1 MTKSMTGFGR
11 AEHSSETEKL
21 TVEIKSVN
29 HRYFDVSVKLPRKLN
44 ALDPIIRQKAKDFA
58 KRGKIDIYITHEIA
72 DGDDTNVI
80 FNQKIAEQY
89 IRYGQQMGEAFG
101 LLPFKSAAELSA
113 LPEVFT
119 IEHAQ
124 EDDEELAKELF
135 TVLAAAGEAFSR
147 QRAEEG
153 GRLEADI
160 LAKLEELDRDVAYI
174 EMRAPQI
181 IEEYK
186 SRLLAKVKETLA
198 DAAADEARIMTEVV
212 LYADRV
218 CVDEETVRLK
228 SHFQSMRS
236 TFKEGDPDGIGRKLD
251 FIAQE
256 MNREANTIL
265 SKSNRTDITEAAIRL
280 KTGIEKIRE
289 QVQNIE

>member
-11 AEHSSETEKL
+11 AEYSTETEKL

-29 HRYFDVSVKLPRKLN
+29 HRYLDVTLKLPRKLN
-44 ALDPIIRQKAKDFA
+44 ALDLQIRQKVKAFA
-58 KRGKIDIYITHEIA
+58 NRGKIDIFITHDLSDGEDTAVIYNQGIA
-72 DGDDTNVI
+72 
-80 FNQKIAEQY
+80 AQY
-89 IRYGQQMGEAFG
+89 VQFGKQMSETFGVEPIR
-101 LLPFKSAAELSA
+101 SAAELAA
-113 LPEVFT
+113 LPDVFVLDRR
-119 IEHAQ
+119 Q
-124 EDDEELAKELF
+124 ESDEELQKTLF
-135 TVLAAAGEAFSR
+135 EVLAAAGDAFAA

-153 GRLEADI
+153 ARLEADI
-160 LAKLEELDRDVAYI
+160 LEKLNELDRDVAYI
-174 EMRAPQI
+174 EERAPQI

-186 SRLLAKVKETLA
+186 NRLFAKVQETLA

-228 SHFQSMRS
+228 SHIAGMRRAFS
-236 TFKEGDPDGIGRKLD
+236 DGDPDGIGRKLD

-280 KTGIEKIRE
+280 KTCIEKIRE

>member
-11 AEHSSETEKL
+11 AEHSTETEKL

-29 HRYFDVSVKLPRKLN
+29 HRYFDVTVKLPRKLN
-44 ALDPIIRQKAKDFA
+44 ALDPVIRQKAKDFA
-58 KRGKIDIYITHEIA
+58 KRGKIDVYITHEVSE
-72 DGDDTNVI
+72 GDDTSVI
-80 FNQKIAEQY
+80 FNKKIAEQY
-89 IRYGQQMGEAFG
+89 VRYGLQMGEDLG
-101 LLPFKSAAELSA
+101 LKPFSSAAEVAA

-119 IEHAQ
+119 VEHVQ

-135 TVLAAAGEAFSR
+135 AVLEAAGKAFSD

-153 GRLEADI
+153 SRLEADI
-160 LAKLEELDRDVAYI
+160 KNKLDELDRDVAYI
-174 EMRAPQI
+174 EARAPQI

-186 SRLLAKVKETLA
+186 NRLFAKVKETLA
-198 DAAADEARIMTEVV
+198 DTSADEARIMTEVV

-228 SHFQSMRS
+228 SHIQSMRS
-236 TFKEGDPDGIGRKLD
+236 TFAGSDPDGIGRKLD

-280 KTGIEKIRE
+280 KTCIEKIRE

>member
-11 AEHSSETEKL
+11 AEYSSETEKL

-101 LLPFKSAAELSA
+101 LLPFESAAELSA

-119 IEHAQ
+119 VEHAQ